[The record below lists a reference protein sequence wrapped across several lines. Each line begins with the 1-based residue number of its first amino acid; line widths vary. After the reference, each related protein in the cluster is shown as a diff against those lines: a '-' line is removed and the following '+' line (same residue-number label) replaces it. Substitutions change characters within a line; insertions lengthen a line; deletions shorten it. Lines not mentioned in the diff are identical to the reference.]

1 MIRADLNPR
10 EYDQYFQGYL
20 DKVPKNTELIS
31 GYIKGKEA
39 MLAFYKSIPAD
50 KWSYRYQPEKWTIK
64 EVFQHL
70 IDTERVFMYRL
81 LRIAR
86 NDRTPLAGFEQNAY
100 VLPSEANTK
109 SIQSLLDE
117 YAINRD
123 NSIALIKSISDKN
136 LHFVGISNGSD
147 VTARAIAFTV
157 LGHDIWHT
165 DIIKERYL
173 FVLK

>member
-1 MIRADLNPR
+1 MIRGNLDPK
-10 EYDQYFQGYL
+10 EYDQYYQGYL

-31 GYIKGKEA
+31 GYTKGKEA
-39 MLAFYKSIPAD
+39 MLAFYKSIPTD
-50 KWSYRYQPEKWTIK
+50 KWAYRYQPEKWTIK

-70 IDTERVFMYRL
+70 IDTERIFMYRL

-86 NDRTPLAGFEQNAY
+86 NDRTPLAGFEQNTY

-109 SIQSLLDE
+109 SIESLLEE

-136 LHFVGISNGSD
+136 LNFVGILNGCD
-147 VTARAIAFTV
+147 VTARSIAFTV

-165 DIIKERYL
+165 EIIKERYL